1 MDASSEYS
9 LNPLDVTPLAEAVQ
23 AIREADAILCG
34 PGSLYTSL
42 LPNLLVPGIAEEIV
56 QSNAVKM
63 FICNVM
69 TQPGET
75 DDYSVSDHLD
85 AIYDHLGH
93 HLFDY
98 VIVNNGEI
106 PPQVQARY
114 AEKGSKAVH
123 LDLDEVT
130 KRGYRVIADR
140 LVLFRTYLRHD
151 AEKLSD
157 HIYQLVESW
166 MLRKK

>member
-1 MDASSEYS
+1 
-9 LNPLDVTPLAEAVQ
+9 
-23 AIREADAILCG
+23 
-34 PGSLYTSL
+34 
-42 LPNLLVPGIAEEIV
+42 
-56 QSNAVKM
+56 
-63 FICNVM
+63 M

-85 AIYDHLGH
+85 AIYDHLGQ

-106 PPQVQARY
+106 PPQVQAKY

-166 MLRKK
+166 LLRKK

>member
-1 MDASSEYS
+1 
-9 LNPLDVTPLAEAVQ
+9 
-23 AIREADAILCG
+23 
-34 PGSLYTSL
+34 
-42 LPNLLVPGIAEEIV
+42 
-56 QSNAVKM
+56 
-63 FICNVM
+63 M

-75 DDYSVSDHLD
+75 DDYSVGDHLK
-85 AIYDHLGH
+85 AIHDHVGH

-114 AEKGSKAVH
+114 AEQGAKAVH
-123 LDLDEVT
+123 LDLDEVA
-130 KRGYRVIADR
+130 KQGYRIIADR
-140 LVLFRTYLRHD
+140 LVLFKTYLRHD

-166 MLRKK
+166 MMRKR